1 MSALFSLLNDPSSR
15 SRGSAAKHK
24 LCFTKV
30 FIFFFFC
37 AFVFQ
42 MLFLATFFPTW
53 EGGAG
58 VYDFVGVS
66 VRTPETFLTLSPIL

>member
-1 MSALFSLLNDPSSR
+1 MC
-15 SRGSAAKHK
+15 KQVH
-24 LCFTKV
+24 
-30 FIFFFFC
+30 I
-37 AFVFQ
+37 FVFQ

-66 VRTPETFLTLSPIL
+66 VPSCQIPFNYFNENTKKTSVLIYCEGGYNDCIYLFKMKCVLG

>member
-1 MSALFSLLNDPSSR
+1 MQTMLTYHLGL
-15 SRGSAAKHK
+15 
-24 LCFTKV
+24 
-30 FIFFFFC
+30 
-37 AFVFQ
+37 Q

-66 VRTPETFLTLSPIL
+66 VLTPPFLIASVLQYPFLQESLMSVCRSRNL

>member
-1 MSALFSLLNDPSSR
+1 
-15 SRGSAAKHK
+15 
-24 LCFTKV
+24 
-30 FIFFFFC
+30 
-37 AFVFQ
+37 

-66 VRTPETFLTLSPIL
+66 YSLSCFVNCGTLAFFPFRNMLLTVLQYEDPFLKLEPLSVTSHPEGFTQGVV